1 MCQAQSLRLCCAFFL
16 PERAQAFF
24 ISFIYNNN
32 LFYNG
37 KTMPHSDLPFR
48 ALSVLHTSRFLFN
61 QYGFHK
67 VGVDRIIES
76 SKTPK
81 ATFYNYFHSKERL
94 IEMSL
99 TFQKDGLKHEMLS
112 IIYVQKDLTLLEK
125 LRKIYFL
132 HADLDGL
139 YHLPFKAIF
148 EISKTHPKAY
158 QVVVEYRNWFIN
170 EIYNL
175 LLIANSNASKQDAH
189 MFLFVIDGA
198 MVQLLDPNKA
208 GEREKLLDYFLISWG
223 EVR

>member
-1 MCQAQSLRLCCAFFL
+1 VKAFL
-16 PERAQAFF
+16 SHLYTTR
-24 ISFIYNNN
+24 I
-32 LFYNG
+32 FYNG

-48 ALSVLHTSRFLFN
+48 ALSVLHTSRYLFN
-61 QYGFHK
+61 NYGFHN

-76 SKTPK
+76 VKVPK

-99 TFQKDGLKHEMLS
+99 TFQKDGLKQEVLS

-125 LRKIYFL
+125 LRKVYFL
-132 HADLDGL
+132 HADLEGL

-175 LLIANSNASKQDAH
+175 LLATHVNASKQDAH

-198 MVQLLDPNKA
+198 MVQLLDPNKQD
-208 GEREKLLDYFLISWG
+208 ERERLLDYFLITLG
-223 EVR
+223 

>member
-1 MCQAQSLRLCCAFFL
+1 MCQAQSLWLCYAFFSPKKVSQL
-16 PERAQAFF
+16 ETTR
-24 ISFIYNNN
+24 I
-32 LFYNG
+32 YNG
-37 KTMPHSDLPFR
+37 KTMPHSDLSFR

-61 QYGFHK
+61 KYGFHK

-99 TFQKDGLKHEMLS
+99 TFQKDGLKEAVLS

-148 EISKTHPKAY
+148 EIAKTHPKAY
-158 QVVVEYRNWFIN
+158 QVVVDYRKWLIN
-170 EIYNL
+170 EIYQL
-175 LLIANSNASKQDAH
+175 LLTTNESASKQDAH

-198 MVQLLDPNKA
+198 MVQLLDPNKPD
-208 GEREKLLDYFLISWG
+208 ERERLLEYFLISLS
-223 EVR
+223 

>member
-1 MCQAQSLRLCCAFFL
+1 
-16 PERAQAFF
+16 
-24 ISFIYNNN
+24 
-32 LFYNG
+32 
-37 KTMPHSDLPFR
+37 MPHSDLPFR
-48 ALSVLHTSRFLFN
+48 ALSVLHTSRYLFN
-61 QYGFHK
+61 KYGFHN

-94 IEMSL
+94 IQMSL
-99 TFQKDGLKHEMLS
+99 TFQKDGLKEKVLS
-112 IIYVQKDLTLLEK
+112 IIYVQKDLSLVEK

-148 EISKTHPKAY
+148 EIAKTHPRAY
-158 QVVVEYRNWFIN
+158 QVVIEYRNWLIN

-175 LLIANSNASKQDAH
+175 LLKTNANAAKQDAH

-198 MVQLLDPNKA
+198 MVQLLDPTKPD
-208 GEREKLLDYFLISWG
+208 ERERLLDCFLIQFI
-223 EVR
+223 

>member
-1 MCQAQSLRLCCAFFL
+1 MPFFS
-16 PERAQAFF
+16 QKNGSVFY
-24 ISFIYNNN
+24 ISFIYNKN

-48 ALSVLHTSRFLFN
+48 ALSVLHTSRYLFN
-61 QYGFHK
+61 NYGFHN

-76 SKTPK
+76 AKIPK

-94 IEMSL
+94 IQMSL
-99 TFQKDGLKHEMLS
+99 TFQKDSLKQEVLS
-112 IIYVQKDLTLLEK
+112 IIHVQKELTLVEK
-125 LRKIYFL
+125 LRKLYFL

-148 EISKTHPKAY
+148 EIAKTH
-158 QVVVEYRNWFIN
+158 EYRNWFIN

-175 LLIANSNASKQDAH
+175 LLTTNANASKQDAH

-198 MVQLLDPNKA
+198 MVQLLDPNKPD
-208 GEREKLLDYFLISWG
+208 EREKLLDYFLITLG
-223 EVR
+223 

>member
-1 MCQAQSLRLCCAFFL
+1 
-16 PERAQAFF
+16 
-24 ISFIYNNN
+24 
-32 LFYNG
+32 
-37 KTMPHSDLPFR
+37 MPHSDLSFR
-48 ALSVLHTSRFLFN
+48 ALSVLHTSRYLFN
-61 QYGFHK
+61 KYGFHK

-99 TFQKDGLKHEMLS
+99 TFQKDGLKHEVLS
-112 IIYVQKDLTLLEK
+112 IINVQKDLTVIEK
-125 LRKIYFL
+125 FRKIYYL

-148 EISKTHPKAY
+148 EIAKTHPKAY
-158 QVVVEYRNWFIN
+158 QVVVEYRNWLIN

-175 LLIANSNASKQDAH
+175 LLTTNANAAKQDAH

-198 MVQLLDPNKA
+198 MVQLLDPNKQD
-208 GEREKLLDYFLISWG
+208 ERERLLEYFCWG
-223 EVR
+223 LFKPNKSLKK

>member
-1 MCQAQSLRLCCAFFL
+1 MGFAMPFFSQKT
-16 PERAQAFF
+16 AAVF
-24 ISFIYNNN
+24 ISHLYTTRIYFITV
-32 LFYNG
+32 

-48 ALSVLHTSRFLFN
+48 ALSVLHTSRYLFN
-61 QYGFHK
+61 KYGFHN
-67 VGVDRIIES
+67 VGVDRIIELA
-76 SKTPK
+76 KIPK

-99 TFQKDGLKHEMLS
+99 TFQKDGLKQEVIS
-112 IIYVQKDLTLLEK
+112 IIHVQKEFPLVEK

-148 EISKTHPKAY
+148 EIAKTHPKAY
-158 QVVVEYRNWFIN
+158 QVVIDYRNWLIN

-175 LLIANSNASKQDAH
+175 LLTTNANASKQDAH

-198 MVQLLDPNKA
+198 MVQLLDPNKPD
-208 GEREKLLDYFLISWG
+208 ERERLLEYFLLG
-223 EVR
+223 FG

>member
-1 MCQAQSLRLCCAFFL
+1 MALLCFFS
-16 PERAQAFF
+16 PRKGSGFC

-32 LFYNG
+32 LIYNG

-48 ALSVLHTSRFLFN
+48 ALSVLHTSRYLFN

-99 TFQKDGLKHEMLS
+99 TFQKDGLKHEVIS

-175 LLIANSNASKQDAH
+175 LLTTNENASKQDAH